1 VARPSLLVRPFS
13 NRRRPLVVGS
23 LLLTSLAVAGG
34 SAVAGGDLSV
44 PGGATRLDG
53 DQSSAV
59 REAIDGSH
67 ARNVIRLIGDDAP
80 MTISS
85 GTAPAG

>member
-1 VARPSLLVRPFS
+1 VGRSSLLVRPFS